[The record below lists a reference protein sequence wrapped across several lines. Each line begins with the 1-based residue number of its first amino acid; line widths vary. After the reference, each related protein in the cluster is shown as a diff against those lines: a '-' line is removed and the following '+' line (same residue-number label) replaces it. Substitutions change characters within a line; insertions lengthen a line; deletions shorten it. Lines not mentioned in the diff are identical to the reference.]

1 MILFQIFLVFNQNT
15 RVLNMLDADT
25 TSRFYTQFFANI
37 KSTDL
42 KVHLLEHRI
51 ALETILRPAEDPTSM
66 FDWHNDYHRQLLRYL
81 IMTTA
86 DMCGTSK
93 PFRVAERIAENL
105 FVEFYNQGDREKAMG
120 ITPIPTMDRTL
131 SHMLPEWQVHFLRV
145 ISLPCFDLIRLILP
159 DTSPLYT
166 NGK

>member
-1 MILFQIFLVFNQNT
+1 MYLSIAIQNT
-15 RVLNMLDADT
+15 HVLNMLDPDT
-25 TSRFYTQFFANI
+25 SSRFNAQFLANI

-42 KVHLLEHRI
+42 KMHLLEHRV
-51 ALETILRPAEDPTSM
+51 ALESILRPVNETTST
-66 FDWHNDYHRQLLRYL
+66 FDWQNDHHRQLLRSL

-93 PFRVAERIAENL
+93 PFRVAERLAENL
-105 FVEFYNQGDREKAMG
+105 FSEFYNQGDREKAIG

-131 SHMLPEWQVHFLRV
+131 SHMLPEWQVHFLRI

-159 DTSPLYT
+159 DTSSLYT